1 MYTLYMALHITN
13 PETERN
19 VRRLAEMTGEPIA
32 EAVNK
37 AAIERLQLVSGRR
50 NPETLME
57 DIHAILRRVDAL
69 PRVDHRTPDEIIGY
83 DENGLPT

>member
-1 MYTLYMALHITN
+1 MALHITN

-19 VRRLAEMTGEPIA
+19 VRRLAYLTGEPIS

-37 AAIERLQLVSGRR
+37 AALERLEAIVPREER
-50 NPETLME
+50 EKLMA
-57 DIHAILRRVDAL
+57 DIHEILREVDAL
-69 PRVDHRTPDEIIGY
+69 PRLDDRAADEILGY